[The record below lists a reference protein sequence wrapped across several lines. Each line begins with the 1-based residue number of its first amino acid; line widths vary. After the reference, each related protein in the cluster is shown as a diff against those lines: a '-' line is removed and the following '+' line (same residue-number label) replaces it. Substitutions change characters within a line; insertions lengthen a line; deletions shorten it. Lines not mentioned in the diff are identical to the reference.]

1 MKWQKWLVQLEQL
14 PPDAPEWDSY
24 ADFLVALEQLGAA
37 KLHERAEAHT
47 ALAQAL
53 TELCRKNTVRRWRIS
68 GRAACCLLRPKTAR
82 RAAPCV
88 WLGISMN

>member
-53 TELCRKNTVRRWRIS
+53 QKSAGKIRFVAGEFWAGQLAVFCARKLPVAPRL
-68 GRAACCLLRPKTAR
+68 AC
-82 RAAPCV
+82 
-88 WLGISMN
+88 G